1 MRFRQKEKAVADAQ
15 EHVAVIK
22 SCKRNLGGIDAKVVY
37 IWSIF
42 GAFLN
47 LYSLF
52 IAKWTLQVHMAL
64 SLMFTMSLTF
74 LVYKKNETVPSSN
87 HEKIAIYDWILAII
101 ATIPNIYIVMNWKG
115 IIDRVARPTSADMI
129 MAALLILLI
138 LECCRRTMG
147 NILPLI
153 ALIFT
158 AYVFLG
164 KYIPGSLGYRGTNL
178 KRYLAIQFMSTE
190 GVFSSP
196 TQTSSKMIFIFTLFG
211 AFLVISGGGDKLM
224 DIAFA
229 FAGRFTGGPAKVA
242 VVSSG
247 LMGMVSGSASANVAT
262 TGQFTI
268 PMMKK
273 LGFSSQMA
281 GAVEAVASTGGT
293 LAPPVMGAGAFIMAE
308 MLGISYFDV
317 IKAATIPAIIYYICA
332 FFVIHFEAKRLGLIG
347 LPQEELPSK
356 KKSIIDGMIVIIPI
370 AILLTLIFRF
380 YPVMRSALIAMIA
393 IVIISWFYKD
403 LRMTPKKI
411 LDALSD
417 GMVGLITLSM
427 CCATAGI
434 VVGCIQLTGLGAKF
448 ASVLSA
454 LSNGYSFVSLIL
466 GMIVV
471 IILGMGLPATAA
483 YVVGATV
490 VGPALLKMGF
500 DPLPAQMFIFYY
512 SCLAQITP
520 PIALASYVGASIAEC
535 DPLKCALTSMR
546 LGLVALIIPFMF
558 IYNPTL
564 LWVGSGT
571 AILFDLVVAIIGVIV
586 CACGL
591 AGFFASRLNTIQRL
605 ICVLGGLLLI
615 IPGIATDIIGV
626 IIAVIAL
633 ASNVFFRKRLSE

>member
-1 MRFRQKEKAVADAQ
+1 MFFKKREGAAAPVEHTAVM
-15 EHVAVIK
+15 K
-22 SCKRNLGGIDAKVVY
+22 SCKRNLGGIDAKIVY
-37 IWSIF
+37 VWSIA

-64 SLMFTMSLTF
+64 SLMFTMSLAF
-74 LVYKKNETVPSSN
+74 LVYKRSKSVPSK
-87 HEKIAIYDWILAII
+87 ERERIAVYDWVLAVI
-101 ATIPNIYIVMNWKG
+101 AVVPNVYIMLNWKG
-115 IIDRVARPTSADMI
+115 IIDRVARPDTADKI
-129 MAALLILLI
+129 MAVLLIVLI
-138 LECCRRTMG
+138 LEGCRRAMG

-153 ALIFT
+153 ALVFT
-158 AYVFLG
+158 AYTFLG
-164 KYIPGSLGYRGTNL
+164 QYIPGALGHRGTNIS
-178 KRYLAIQFMSTE
+178 RYLAIQFMSTE

-196 TQTSSKMIFIFTLFG
+196 TQTSSRMIFIFTLFG
-211 AFLVISGGGDKLM
+211 AFLVVSGGGDKLM

-273 LGFSSQMA
+273 LGFSNQMA

-308 MLGISYFDV
+308 MLGISYIEV
-317 IKAATIPAIIYYICA
+317 VKAATIPAVIYYVCA
-332 FFVIHFEAKRLGLIG
+332 FFVIHFESKRLGLVG
-347 LPQEELPSK
+347 LAPDALPAK
-356 KKSIIDGMIVIIPI
+356 KKAILDGMIVIVPI
-370 AILLTLIFRF
+370 ATLLILVFRF
-380 YPVMRSALIAMIA
+380 YPVMRSALIAILA
-393 IVIISWFYKD
+393 IIVVSWFYKD
-403 LRMTPKKI
+403 LRMTPKKV
-411 LDALSD
+411 LKALAD
-417 GMVGLITLSM
+417 GMEGLITLSM

-434 VVGCIQLTGLGAKF
+434 VVGCIQLTGLGTKF

-454 LSNGYSFVSLIL
+454 LSNGSGFIALVL

-500 DPLPAQMFIFYY
+500 DPLPSQMFIFYY

-535 DPLKCALTSMR
+535 DPLKCAVTSMR

-564 LWVGSGT
+564 LWVGMGGD
-571 AILFDLVVAIIGVIV
+571 ILFDAVVAVIGVIV
-586 CACGL
+586 CSCGL
-591 AGFFASRLNTIQRL
+591 AGFFTSKLNIFQRSMCVAS
-605 ICVLGGLLLI
+605 GLLLI
-615 IPGIATDIIGV
+615 LPGWITDLTGIMAAA
-626 IIAVIAL
+626 AVL
-633 ASNVFFRKRLSE
+633 ASSRILAKKTPS